1 MIVEP
6 GLLILLL
13 YTVFV
18 TLHKKRKEKVHLVT
32 PHVTSGDGRSFFISS
47 HDIIPPMQ
55 KIHFSIYIKAPREK
69 VWSVMLSEDTYPQW
83 TAAFNS
89 GSYFKGSWE
98 EGSKILFLG
107 PNPDGTGEGGMIG
120 RIAKNR
126 PHEFISIEYLG
137 MVSNGVEDTTSEDAK
152 KWASLYENYTFTD
165 KDGDTEV
172 SVDMTILDEYKAMF
186 EEMWPK
192 GLELLKNLAER

>member
-1 MIVEP
+1 
-6 GLLILLL
+6 
-13 YTVFV
+13 
-18 TLHKKRKEKVHLVT
+18 
-32 PHVTSGDGRSFFISS
+32 
-47 HDIIPPMQ
+47 MQ

-83 TAAFNS
+83 TAAFNP

-120 RIAKNR
+120 RIAKNNLY
-126 PHEFISIEYLG
+126 EFISIEYLG
-137 MVSNGVEDTTSEDAK
+137 MVSDGVEDTTSEDAK

-165 KDGDTEV
+165 KDGGTEV
-172 SVDMTILDEYKAMF
+172 SIDMTILDEYKAMF

-192 GLELLKNLAER
+192 GLEFLKNLAER